1 MLTDTRIVIDTTV
14 EDRDRP
20 HGLLS
25 AAHEITNL
33 DSHFIFGGVTY
44 NSVCADP
51 AKTTAVCVDMP
62 TEKEATGPV
71 TVDLASFILYGLYSC
86 KAIGSDDHAI
96 RSAALLEAGEQT
108 AVEAQFADRM
118 LADAGTTTGTATNLV
133 ELLATAEDTW
143 QQGVQPVIHTTPG
156 NVVRLSA
163 QGVLSLE
170 GGVLR
175 TYNGTPVVSG
185 AGYVG
190 KGFDLAVTGTVRYAR
205 GGVTAVEP
213 QIDRST
219 NDIFAL
225 SERGWAV
232 GHDCNAYVYSI
243 STG

>member
-1 MLTDTRIVIDTTV
+1 MLTDTRIFIDTTV

-25 AAHEITNL
+25 AAHPISNIDER
-33 DSHFIFGGVTY
+33 FMFGGVTY
-44 NSVCADP
+44 NGVCADP
-51 AKTTAVCVDMP
+51 AKTTAVCVETP
-62 TEKEATGPV
+62 TAKEATGPV
-71 TVDLASFILYGLYSC
+71 FVDLEAFILYGLYSC
-86 KAIGSDDHAI
+86 KAIGSDDHAQ
-96 RSAALLEAGEQT
+96 RSVALLEAGEQT
-108 AVEAQFADRM
+108 TVEAQFADRM
-118 LADAGTTTGTATNLV
+118 LADAGTTTGTATDLV
-133 ELLATAEDTW
+133 EALATAEDTW

-190 KGFDLAVTGTVRYAR
+190 KGFDLAVTGTIRYTM
-205 GGVTAVEP
+205 GSITTVEP

-219 NDIFAL
+219 NEMFAL
-225 SERGWAV
+225 AERPWAI